1 MSTMMDNVETTSQ
14 AALDTVTA
22 GLSHARA
29 AARRVVRSQPLWRNR
44 AYLALWGA
52 KIVSASGS
60 QMTQVAFPLLVLALT
75 HSAATAGVAGAIRM
89 LPYLL
94 FSLPAGALVDHWD
107 RRRVMLICDTGR
119 ALALGS
125 IPIAVLFGRL
135 SVAQIFLVALIEG
148 TLFVF
153 FDLAEL
159 AALPSVVPP
168 NQMAAATA
176 QYLSLTE
183 GVTTLLGPAL
193 GGALFAAGRSV
204 PFLIDT
210 ISYVTSV
217 ITLRKIRLTAQPREG
232 ADVTGMSWNMLRG
245 DIISGIAWLWRNP
258 VLRTLTLYLGVNNA
272 LVAGEALLVIELA
285 NNYGAG
291 TAEIGIALGIGG
303 AGTVLGSLVAERVA
317 ARFAFNRLF
326 IAVSWVVVPVW
337 LLYAVVPAPL
347 MLGVV
352 MAMMGV
358 LYTITN
364 VSQFSY
370 RMALIPD
377 HLQGRVS
384 SIIRLF
390 VYGGMPIGLAL
401 TGTLIQ
407 RFGPTATVILL
418 GIAMLLV
425 IVITKVLPQL
435 RTTSAPMAALEN
447 VGEAQDAV
455 A

>member
-1 MSTMMDNVETTSQ
+1 M
-14 AALDTVTA
+14 
-22 GLSHARA
+22 
-29 AARRVVRSQPLWRNR
+29 
-44 AYLALWGA
+44 
-52 KIVSASGS
+52 
-60 QMTQVAFPLLVLALT
+60 
-75 HSAATAGVAGAIRM
+75 
-89 LPYLL
+89 
-94 FSLPAGALVDHWD
+94 
-107 RRRVMLICDTGR
+107 
-119 ALALGS
+119 
-125 IPIAVLFGRL
+125 
-135 SVAQIFLVALIEG
+135 
-148 TLFVF
+148 
-153 FDLAEL
+153 
-159 AALPSVVPP
+159 
-168 NQMAAATA
+168 
-176 QYLSLTE
+176 
-183 GVTTLLGPAL
+183 
-193 GGALFAAGRSV
+193 
-204 PFLIDT
+204 
-210 ISYVTSV
+210 
-217 ITLRKIRLTAQPREG
+217 
-232 ADVTGMSWNMLRG
+232 
-245 DIISGIAWLWRNP
+245 
-258 VLRTLTLYLGVNNA
+258 LRTLTLYLGVNNA

-303 AGTVLGSLVAERVA
+303 AGTVLGSLVVECVA